1 MPKEPVPIAIDPAE
15 AERLVWRLLS
25 VLTGAAAPGERLT
38 VALTQREHDGQVRLV
53 MTLPQALAQ
62 RDNAAL
68 FAPDIARAANNGVG
82 MLGHGFALRLTAAEA
97 RSAGGQLERPGAPGS
112 PVLEL
117 TLQLMMP
124 VALDRNR
131 AAL

>member
-1 MPKEPVPIAIDPAE
+1 
-15 AERLVWRLLS
+15 
-25 VLTGAAAPGERLT
+25 
-38 VALTQREHDGQVRLV
+38 

-68 FAPDIARAANNGVG
+68 FAPDIERAANNGVG

-117 TLQLMMP
+117 TLPLMMP